1 MLDQEDLYEMSPEEG
16 QEMLKDH
23 LEKIYPSIESWYTI
37 NNTDFFFN
45 FKTVATVE
53 SGLYSMIYNDG
64 NGFGVSKLPY
74 KSDEF
79 FHLPSLPH
87 NEIIDDLIN
96 FWDNVDRFKKYN
108 LTPKRGIILYGDPG
122 CGKTSLIYL
131 LIEEIKKR
139 NGISIYF
146 DVPQNWIE
154 IAKLVR
160 KVEKER
166 PILCIIEDMDL
177 VIMKHGEEPFL
188 NFLDGLNSI
197 TNVVYVGTTNNLEK
211 IPERIKDR
219 PSRFDKKYVIKKP
232 TDSDR
237 ALYFETKL
245 IEADKKKYDLTKLV
259 KDTKNFTMAH
269 LKEVFISLYI
279 LDNPYDEVIK
289 RLKNSKITDN
299 SIGFDLEQSDD

>member
-1 MLDQEDLYEMSPEEG
+1 MDITDAEDLLDQLQEESDKEQLDG
-16 QEMLKDH
+16 LLPKV
-23 LEKIYPSIESWYTI
+23 ESWVTT
-37 NNTDFFFN
+37 NNKDFFFS
-45 FKTVATVE
+45 FKSIDSIP
-53 SGLYSMIYNDG
+53 SGLYGMTYTDN
-64 NGFGVSKLPY
+64 NGFGLSKMDY
-74 KSDEF
+74 KSEEF

-87 NEIIDDLIN
+87 KQILNDLQAFWNNKQKFID
-96 FWDNVDRFKKYN
+96 YN
-108 LTPKRGIILYGDPG
+108 LTPKRGIILHGDPG